1 MFEIIL
7 TDEIVPETDPGVVAL
22 YGKIYVGDF
31 AETFI
36 TSLVSWNQKAYERHW
51 ASALRRLL
59 EGASKS
65 ALITSYVEPGL
76 ADHLVWWPLYR
87 EGDTVYVQ
95 NHMLFY
101 DQLGKPFSSGD
112 PWRSVPQRRTVN
124 PEGQRISEWETDLSS
139 IQKCLSG
146 WRPLTR

>member
-7 TDEIVPETDPGVVAL
+7 TDERVPETDSGVVAL
-22 YGKIYVGDF
+22 YGKICVGDY

-36 TSLVSWNQKAYERHW
+36 TSLVSWNPNAYERHW
-51 ASALRRLL
+51 VSALRRLL

-65 ALITSYVEPGL
+65 ALITSYVEPEL

-101 DQLGKPFSSGD
+101 DQLEKPFSPRD
-112 PWRSVPQRRTVN
+112 PWQTVPQRRTVN
-124 PEGQRISEWETDLSS
+124 GEGQRISEWVTDLSS
-139 IQKCLSG
+139 VQKCLA
-146 WRPLTR
+146 RVEHH